1 MAEITFVGAAGT
13 VTGSKHLVE
22 TQGRRFFVD
31 CGLFQGAADV
41 RALNDA
47 RLPIAP
53 AGVESVVVT
62 HGHVDHV
69 GYLPKLVKDG
79 FRGAI
84 HCTPATAALIDIVLE
99 DAANLQQHLYQRGF
113 HHERP
118 HAPPPFYDESD
129 VRRTLSLIQTEP
141 LETPFEV
148 CGARVTYKNAGHI
161 LGSAFAEIDIEGKR
175 VVFSGDVGRYDRPL
189 LYDPSPIG
197 AADAI
202 VCESTYGDRVHP
214 PDSLGAFRTAL
225 LDAARRRGPIVI
237 PAFAVERTQDIL
249 YSIGRLQR
257 SEPAIAAIPV
267 YLDSPMAAKVDA
279 LFRTF
284 PEAHKPL
291 ADVAADGTFG
301 CRNLTV
307 AVTTEESKA
316 LNALGGT
323 HIVVS
328 ASGMAA
334 GGRVLHHLHNHLSDI
349 RATIVFV
356 GYQGVGTLGFALV
369 HGAHVIK
376 IYGDSLPVRAAIVHL
391 AGYSAHADEN
401 DLRRWLSTCSAKPHL
416 YAVHGEPESA
426 ASLATLARESLGW
439 PAEVARRGTTV
450 EI

>member
-13 VTGSKHLVE
+13 VTGSKHLVG

-31 CGLFQGAADV
+31 CGLFQGTADV

-47 RLPIAP
+47 RLPVAP

-118 HAPPPFYDESD
+118 HAPPPFYDEAD
-129 VRRTLSLIQTEP
+129 VRRTLSLIQTVP

-291 ADVAADGTFG
+291 AGVAAGGTFG

-334 GGRVLHHLHNHLSDI
+334 GGRVLHHLHNHLTDV

-369 HGAHVIK
+369 HGAHLIK

-401 DLRRWLSTCSAKPHL
+401 DLRRWLSTCSTKPHL